1 MNKSESKYFNTA
13 AKMDEAFLSILETK
27 DFTYITIKEICVKA
41 GVNRST
47 FYLHYENICDLLNE
61 SVEYANRQFF
71 SYMQKESAVPASGTE
86 NGIPPSELIFI
97 TPKYL
102 LPYLNYVKANK
113 RLFKTMIQN
122 ASILKLD
129 KIYEDMF
136 QNIFS
141 PIMEQFCCET
151 NEKNYTIAFY
161 IHGLMAIIDRWL
173 ENDCNDPI
181 EKIMDIMQKCI
192 FHA

>member
-27 DFTYITIKEICVKA
+27 DFAYITIKEVCVKA

-71 SYMQKESAVPASGTE
+71 SYMQKELAVPASDTK
-86 NGIPPSELIFI
+86 NGIPPSESIFI

-141 PIMEQFCCET
+141 PIMEQFCCEP
-151 NEKNYTIAFY
+151 NEKNYIIAFY

-173 ENDCNDPI
+173 ENDCEELI